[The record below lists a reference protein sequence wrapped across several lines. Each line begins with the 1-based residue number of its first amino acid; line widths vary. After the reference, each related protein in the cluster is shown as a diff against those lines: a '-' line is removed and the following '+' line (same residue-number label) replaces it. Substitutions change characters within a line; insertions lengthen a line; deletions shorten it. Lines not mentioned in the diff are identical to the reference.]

1 MTTKKIF
8 WVLIMTGVLAAL
20 GLTGAAQQSSKQVA
34 DEVIA
39 ITKAQWAAEAKRNI
53 AEAMKSVADEYTEF
67 NPDFATRIDGKAMSV
82 RLAEALAGDSSETV
96 AAEMANEKV
105 QVYGDV
111 AILSYN
117 YVGAVKNKDGQVE
130 PTRAKSTRVYVK
142 QGGRWMLVHANFGAD
157 PRNIR

>member
-1 MTTKKIF
+1 MTRKKIF
-8 WVLIMTGVLAAL
+8 LVLIMTGVLTAL
-20 GLTGAAQQSSKQVA
+20 GLTGVAQQSSKQVA

-39 ITKAQWAAEAKRNI
+39 ITKAQWAAENQRNV
-53 AEAMKSVADEYTEF
+53 AEAMKNVADEYTEF
-67 NPDFATRIDGKAMSV
+67 NPDFATRLDGKAMSV
-82 RLAEALAGDSSETV
+82 RLAEANAKDSGQVLAS
-96 AAEMANEKV
+96 EMANPKV

-117 YVGAVKNKDGQVE
+117 YAGVVQNKDGQVE
-130 PTRAKSTRVYVK
+130 PVRAKSTRVYVK